1 MAGSPGTHPRL
12 LGFQWL
18 LDQANDRIRAWRTWS
33 LGNCGEIV
41 GGKWWETE
49 VYQGVSG
56 SAGCGK
62 RRKETKVGN

>member
-1 MAGSPGTHPRL
+1 MVGSPGTHPHL

-41 GGKWWETE
+41 GGKWWETLKFFRE
-49 VYQGVSG
+49 FLVLQVVVKGE
-56 SAGCGK
+56 K
-62 RRKETKVGN
+62 RLG